1 MYLQTSKSF
10 VLSLSNGSVC
20 QLRGVWF
27 NLFYHFNSF
36 RGEVPICHM
45 KIVKTPIIA
54 AFFCVLSWSAL
65 FTYILFMGR
74 LAHVGLIGWL
84 PRIFWVESL
93 FQRAFQAISSRLS
106 EREGGPSLRERER
119 ERERESISVYID
131 SSLREREREK
141 EREHFSLYR
150 AVSQRERER
159 EIIGENKMSKK
170 PSPYLLQVQ

>member
-119 ERERESISVYID
+119 ERERERAFQSISIRLSERERERKRENILVYIEP
-131 SSLREREREK
+131 SLRERERE
-141 EREHFSLYR
+141 RL
-150 AVSQRERER
+150 
-159 EIIGENKMSKK
+159 
-170 PSPYLLQVQ
+170 